1 MEKIIKAPID
11 TVNLPEELKT
21 IFLKAGF
28 KTLEQVLDRK
38 TNFLLKIDGFGYRQL
53 KNFLDY
59 LENNHIDHLLKDK

>member
-1 MEKIIKAPID
+1 MIKIIKAPID
-11 TVNLPEELKT
+11 SVNLPEELKI

-53 KNFLDY
+53 KSFLDY
-59 LENNHIDHLLKDK
+59 LENNHIDHLIKDT